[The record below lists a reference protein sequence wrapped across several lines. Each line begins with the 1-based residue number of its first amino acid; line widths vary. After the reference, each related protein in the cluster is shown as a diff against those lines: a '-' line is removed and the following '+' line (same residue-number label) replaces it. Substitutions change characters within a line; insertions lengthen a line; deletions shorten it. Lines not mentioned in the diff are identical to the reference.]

1 MKYIGI
7 IPARF
12 ASTRFPGKPLVNI
25 NGKTMIQRVF
35 EQASK
40 ANVLS
45 KVVIATDNVQIFE
58 HVNGFGGNVIMTSE
72 HHITGTERCFEVLE
86 KLDETYDVAI
96 NIQGDE
102 PFIDPIQIEKVA
114 SCFKNK
120 EIQIATLL
128 KEISESD
135 ELFNENVIKAVA
147 DKNKKAVYFSR
158 NPIPYFRGKEKSIWT
173 KNHQYFKHI
182 GIYAYKT
189 DILEQ
194 IVKLSPT
201 PLELAESLEQL
212 RWIEN
217 GYNISVEFTEIESFS
232 IDSPEDLAKAKPI
245 G

>member
-25 NGKTMIQRVF
+25 QGKTMIQRVF

-40 ANVLS
+40 AKILS
-45 KVVIATDNVQIFE
+45 KVVVATDNSQIFE
-58 HVNGFGGNVIMTSE
+58 HVRSFGGNVIMTSE
-72 HHITGTERCFEVLE
+72 HHRTGTERCFEVVE
-86 KLDETYDVAI
+86 KLEESFDVAI

-102 PFIDPIQIEKVA
+102 PFIDPKQIEKVA
-114 SCFKNK
+114 YCFKNK

-128 KEISESD
+128 KEISDSE

-147 DKNKKAVYFSR
+147 DKNKKAIYFSR
-158 NPIPYFRGKEKSIWT
+158 NPIPYFRGKEKNTWLD
-173 KNHQYFKHI
+173 NHKYFKHI
-182 GIYAYKT
+182 GIYAYRT
-189 DILEQ
+189 DVLEQ

-217 GYNISVEFTEIESFS
+217 GYNINVEFTEIESFS
-232 IDSPEDLAKAKPI
+232 IDTPEDLAKAKLY
-245 G
+245 